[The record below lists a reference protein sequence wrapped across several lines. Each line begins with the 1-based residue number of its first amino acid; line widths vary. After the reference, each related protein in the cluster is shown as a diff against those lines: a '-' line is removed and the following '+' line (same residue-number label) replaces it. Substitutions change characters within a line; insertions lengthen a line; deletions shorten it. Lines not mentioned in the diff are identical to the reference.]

1 MRMVEV
7 EVSGLESFT
16 TALDKPPCNQFR
28 SFDYNRLTSVK
39 DLEAFD
45 KDFGDCVVYRC

>member
-1 MRMVEV
+1 MVEV

-16 TALDKPPCNQFR
+16 TALAKPPCNQLR
-28 SFDYNRLTSVK
+28 SFDYNRFTSVK

-45 KDFGDCVVYRC
+45 EAFGDCEVYRC